1 MILEKIYKELCAV
14 MSEHDARYVI
24 EKRTGLSHAD
34 MIVNPGREI
43 DETAIMADLEQHK
56 RGIPLSRI
64 YEEREFWGMNFRLSP
79 ATLDPRPDTETLIEA
94 VVKRCKD
101 NPPARILDLGT
112 GTGCIL
118 IALLSEFPQATG
130 VGIDLSEEA
139 VQTAKYNAQQNH
151 VAARAEFLQGNWT
164 ESIDESFDLVVSN
177 PPYIPRK
184 TIQNLDESVKNHDP
198 ILALEGG
205 EDGLQAYK
213 EIFSQL
219 FHILKPGAHA
229 FFEIGFDQEES
240 TTRLS
245 EESRFSVIS
254 VYTDLAGHVRVLE
267 VVAGK
272 PNGDK

>member
-1 MILEKIYKELCAV
+1 MILEKIYKELCDV
-14 MSEHDARYVI
+14 MPEHDARYVI
-24 EKRTGLSHAD
+24 EKRTGLSHAA
-34 MIVNPGREI
+34 MIANPGQEI
-43 DETAIMADLEQHK
+43 DETAIMADLAQYK

-151 VAARAEFLQGNWT
+151 VAARAEFLQGNWA
-164 ESIDESFDLVVSN
+164 ESINESFDLVVSN
-177 PPYIPRK
+177 PPYIARK
-184 TIQNLDESVKNHDP
+184 VIQNLDESVKNHDP

-219 FHILKPGAHA
+219 FHILKPGGRA

-254 VYTDLAGHVRVLE
+254 TYADLAGHVRVLE

>member
-1 MILEKIYKELCAV
+1 MILEKVYKKLC
-14 MSEHDARYVI
+14 MEMPEHDARYVI
-24 EKRTGLSHAD
+24 EKRAGLSHAD
-34 MIVNPGREI
+34 MIANPGQEI
-43 DETAIMADLEQHK
+43 DETAIIADLEQYK

-94 VVKRCKD
+94 VVNRYKG

-139 VQTAKYNAQQNH
+139 VETAKYNAQQNH
-151 VAARAEFLQGNWT
+151 VATRAEFLQGNWT
-164 ESIDESFDLVVSN
+164 ESINESFDLVVSN
-177 PPYIPRK
+177 PPYIARK
-184 TIQNLDESVKNHDP
+184 EIQNLDESVKNHDP
-198 ILALEGG
+198 ILALRGG

-219 FHILKPGAHA
+219 FYTLKPGGRA

-245 EESRFSVIS
+245 EESRFLVTS

-267 VVAGK
+267 LVPADS
-272 PNGDK
+272 NGDK